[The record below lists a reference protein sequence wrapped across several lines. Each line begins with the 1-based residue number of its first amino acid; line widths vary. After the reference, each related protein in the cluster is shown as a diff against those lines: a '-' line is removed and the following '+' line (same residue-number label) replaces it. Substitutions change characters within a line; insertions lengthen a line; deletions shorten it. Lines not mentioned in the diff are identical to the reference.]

1 MLAVVKEPHIE
12 LALGGVPSAVES
24 LITFLRTRYAVE
36 VLETSDAIEN
46 DESDGDAPVNIVET
60 DYWKGVTPGNL
71 LQGYRLKHEL
81 TQKQLSQLCGIHHV
95 VLSAYETGKR
105 KLSKRAAAK
114 IAKALKEPEDI
125 FFRNSCL

>member
-12 LALGGVPSAVES
+12 LSLGGVPSAVEA
-24 LITFLRTRYAVE
+24 LVDFIRTRYTVE
-36 VLETSDAIEN
+36 VIESSNAAENGHDASVDILTS
-46 DESDGDAPVNIVET
+46 
-60 DYWKGVTPGNL
+60 DYWKGVTPGSL
-71 LQGYRLKHEL
+71 LQGYRLKHDL

-95 VLSAYETGKR
+95 VLCAYETGKR

-125 FFRNSCL
+125 FFRANGNH